1 MSDTIIPFIWFCV
14 AAIGVCVFCAAAS
27 VVALFNF
34 YAVANRRRNR
44 GFMKNIG
51 ITKEIDTLGRL
62 QIPKDVRERL
72 GLSRE
77 VELLI
82 TSDGLLIRSSEYKLV
97 KIEKGA
103 EK

>member
-1 MSDTIIPFIWFCV
+1 
-14 AAIGVCVFCAAAS
+14 
-27 VVALFNF
+27 
-34 YAVANRRRNR
+34 
-44 GFMKNIG
+44 MKNIG

-62 QIPKDVRERL
+62 QIPKNVRERL

-82 TSDGLLIRSSEYKLV
+82 TSDGILIRSSEYKLV
-97 KIEKGA
+97 KIEKGT

>member
-1 MSDTIIPFIWFCV
+1 MLCFVLIFAYGQNPF
-14 AAIGVCVFCAAAS
+14 AIAGV
-27 VVALFNF
+27 VVNVIFAIMNILPAKSMINDG
-34 YAVANRRRNR
+34 YN
-44 GFMKNIG
+44 MKNIG

-62 QIPKDVRERL
+62 QIPKNVRERL

-82 TSDGLLIRSSEYKLV
+82 TSDGILIRSSEYKLV
-97 KIEKGA
+97 KIEKGT